1 MNKDFYHNLP
11 EDMKLKKGDIIYYK
25 HNTSIKREEH
35 TNEMRICSFAGKT
48 IGQLEDEE
56 QIEILKVERP
66 IKWKNVYEHKEILDE
81 QEKDYL
87 GKVIEPFKKRVIR
100 IEKIKTLYGNSEFI
114 NIVLY
119 NSISYNKEES
129 IQLPYFKKGTMYK
142 GMKRDKKYTLKELGL
157 D

>member
-1 MNKDFYHNLP
+1 MNK
-11 EDMKLKKGDIIYYK
+11 DMKLKKGDIVTYK
-25 HNTSIKREEH
+25 YNTFIEREEH
-35 TNEMRICSFAGKT
+35 TKEILICNFAGKT

-81 QEKDYL
+81 EEKEYL
-87 GKVIEPFKKRVIR
+87 GKVIEPFKNRVIH
-100 IEKIKTLYGNSEFI
+100 IEKNKIFQGNSEFI

-119 NSISYNKEES
+119 SSVTHDNEENVP
-129 IQLPYFKKGTMYK
+129 LPYFKKGTMYK
-142 GMKRDKKYTLKELGL
+142 GMESGKRYTLKELGL